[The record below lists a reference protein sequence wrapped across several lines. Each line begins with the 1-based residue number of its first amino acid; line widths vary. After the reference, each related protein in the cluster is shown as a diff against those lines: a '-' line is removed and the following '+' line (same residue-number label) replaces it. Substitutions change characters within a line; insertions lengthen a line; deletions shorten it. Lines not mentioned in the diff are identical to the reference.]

1 MRRPFLTGLIA
12 ATAFFAISSATFA
25 HHSNAVVDKDKLIA
39 KAGVVTK
46 FAFAQPHVSIY
57 VDVKDANGTTTNWYA
72 GGASPT
78 VLGKIGWNNKMFKFG
93 EKIVVQGNPARDGRP
108 LMSFRG
114 LYRCESGEEV
124 ATSGDPDAPQREYVS
139 RVKIPKLDKARVK
152 ALCDGAQSEDGK

>member
-1 MRRPFLTGLIA
+1 MRRPLLAGLAAAACFIAGSSLTL
-12 ATAFFAISSATFA
+12 A

-39 KAGVVTK
+39 RIGVVTK

-57 VDVKDANGTTTNWYA
+57 LDVKNGTETTNWYA

-78 VLGKIGWNNKMFKFG
+78 VLAKVGWNNKTFKPG
-93 EKIVVQGNPARDGRP
+93 DKIVVQGNPARDGRP

-114 LYRCESGEEV
+114 LYRCDSGEEV

-152 ALCDGAQSEDGK
+152 ALCEGAESTNGA